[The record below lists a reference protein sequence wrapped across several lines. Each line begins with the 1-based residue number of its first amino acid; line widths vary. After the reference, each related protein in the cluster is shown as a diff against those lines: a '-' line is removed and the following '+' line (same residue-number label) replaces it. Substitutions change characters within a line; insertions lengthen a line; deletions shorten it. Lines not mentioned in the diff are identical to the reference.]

1 RDRRQVRRAQ
11 HPDDRLPQER
21 RTGGQTGGRLQEGRP
36 RGEARKTDVM
46 IRTTDFYGLRAVEFS
61 KGDYTALLVPE
72 VGANLVR
79 LAHVRLGAEL
89 LRTPAAGEIE
99 AFRAR
104 PHVYG
109 LPVLFPPNRIADG
122 RYTFGGRTYRF
133 PI

>member
-1 RDRRQVRRAQ
+1 
-11 HPDDRLPQER
+11 
-21 RTGGQTGGRLQEGRP
+21 
-36 RGEARKTDVM
+36 M

-79 LAHVRLGAEL
+79 LAYVRLGAEL

-122 RYTFGGRTYRF
+122 RYTFD
-133 PI
+133 